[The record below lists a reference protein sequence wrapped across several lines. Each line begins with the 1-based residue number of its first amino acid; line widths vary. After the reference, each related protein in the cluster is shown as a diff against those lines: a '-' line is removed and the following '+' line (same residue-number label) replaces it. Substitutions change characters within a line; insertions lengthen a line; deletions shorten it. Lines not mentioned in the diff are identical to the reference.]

1 MSSNN
6 THIEV
11 FLLTASLLD
20 LGGTPPKFLQS
31 SGHDPIIKLLNYNI
45 FSYCKLYF
53 L

>member
-20 LGGTPPKFLQS
+20 TPPKFLQS
-31 SGHDPIIKLLNYNI
+31 SAHDPIIKLLNYNI
-45 FSYCKLYF
+45 FF
-53 L
+53 LL